1 MYLLNI
7 CESSG
12 VLRTF
17 YILKICLSIVTT
29 ILPII
34 VIAMFIVDA
43 FKAVTDGKRTAVSFD
58 RGTEQKYSDS
68 SV

>member
-17 YILKICLSIVTT
+17 YILKICLSLVTT

-34 VIAMFIVDA
+34 VMFIVDC
-43 FKAVTDGKRTAVSFD
+43 FTCIKGMDLSKQYGKP
-58 RGTEQKYSDS
+58 KKK
-68 SV
+68 